1 MRRISPAEV
10 QATHRIFNHVESVI
24 GPYYVGPY
32 YGKKT
37 RDQARGYV
45 SQNRWIMFPEYHID
59 SLREGALLPIP
70 NVYVSFDPPEIKDD
84 RTGKVEG
91 WIGLTYHNVDSM
103 IWLAEILKR
112 QKRSALF
119 ISMLQ
124 ALGNDWA
131 VYIVNKTLTDCP
143 DNTPKYGTFKEFRP
157 STVTA
162 DKIQK
167 AVVASDRQLLR
178 RGDPYPVDGN
188 PVIWDVTVFQ
198 VSKWT
203 TPSEFDDDVR
213 VSFDLFFKALSLK

>member
-1 MRRISPAEV
+1 MRRISPLEV

-24 GPYYVGPY
+24 GPYY
-32 YGKKT
+32 GKKT
-37 RDQARGYV
+37 CDQAKGYV

-70 NVYVSFDPPEIKDD
+70 NVYVSFEPPEVKDD

-103 IWLAEILKR
+103 IWLAEILRRK
-112 QKRSALF
+112 KKSTLF

-124 ALGNDWA
+124 ALGSSGWFGDWT
-131 VYIVNKTLTDCP
+131 VYVVNKTLTDCP
-143 DNTPKYGTFKEFRP
+143 DNTPKYRTFKEFRP
-157 STVTA
+157 SKVTA
-162 DKIQK
+162 DLIQK
-167 AVVASDRQLLR
+167 AVAASDQQLLR

-203 TPSEFDDDVR
+203 TPSEFDDDVKL
-213 VSFDLFFKALSLK
+213 SFDLFFKALSLR